1 MSEHHNE
8 NHHITPFSSHLLILG
23 ALIVLTVVT
32 VAITWTNLGVWNTT
46 AAMLIAGLKAAL
58 VLFYFMHLKFDQKIY
73 RIMVFLVLAVFAAVL
88 ILTFFDYLNR

>member
-1 MSEHHNE
+1 MSDHHNE
-8 NHHITPFSSHLLILG
+8 NHHITPYGTHILILG

-46 AAMLIAGLKAAL
+46 AAMLIAGAKAAL

>member
-8 NHHITPFSSHLLILG
+8 HTHITPFKTHLLILG
-23 ALIVLTVVT
+23 ALIVLTIVT

-46 AAMLIAGLKAAL
+46 AAMVIAGLKGTL

-73 RIMVFLVLAVFAAVL
+73 RVMVLLVLAVFAAVL